1 MASGAPPMGDLPP
14 GPPLNPL
21 LLTGP
26 DVRAPAHDKDIAL
39 KCDTEVNRIS
49 VQLRTARGTGG
60 ANVYLLP
67 TIPNRQPRPKG
78 LWQVLLSFEPWA
90 REAHASLC
98 SPRGLRRRASH
109 DGLDDLLGVEN
120 LCVRMGK
127 PYGVTRNTLVIC
139 RAQPYRGLPFVG
151 LSAVLTYTH
160 DLSPSR
166 NLEYAYMSAL
176 RCARAQ
182 IIYGSQFTVIQFAR
196 ASSLID
202 VDGALDHVYIAWL
215 STSAFCDLLVCGS
228 LLHVLFGA
236 QRQLAMGPTRPM
248 ISRVITLTMETTVL
262 TTVAAAVSAILSATL
277 PQTRF
282 HFMMFL
288 MLMKIYSNTLLTT
301 LNARNPRNR
310 KLEGGTEVVFWSD
323 MPSSRTRVGPTGTS
337 ATTSLPAMQFAV
349 PLQERRSE
357 GRDHQD
363 TAVDDLSVWKR
374 GEESASGHWEP

>member
-1 MASGAPPMGDLPP
+1 MASGAPPMGELPP

-26 DVRAPAHDKDIAL
+26 DLIGYLFSYSLLGALGVQTYIYCLRYPTDSRVLKVLAVFLVELLTTGLMTYSAWKTFVSGWGNPMALLEIPWSSAALNPIAGCL
-39 KCDTEVNRIS
+39 FSSVHLFYAWRIYR
-49 VQLRTARGTGG
+49 LGRT
-60 ANVYLLP
+60 YIL
-67 TIPNRQPRPKG
+67 
-78 LWQVLLSFEPWA
+78 PWA
-90 REAHASLC
+90 VVIFSL
-98 SPRGLRRRASH
+98 GQ
-109 DGLDDLLGVEN
+109 LG
-120 LCVRMGK
+120 
-127 PYGVTRNTLVIC
+127 IC
-139 RAQPYRGLPFVG
+139 LYV
-151 LSAVLTYTH
+151 ST
-160 DLSPSR
+160 
-166 NLEYAYMSAL
+166 E
-176 RCARAQ
+176 
-182 IIYGSQFTVIQFAR
+182 FAR
-196 ASSLID
+196 ASSLMD
-202 VDGALDHVYIAWL
+202 VGGALDNVYIAWL

-236 QRQLAMGPTRPM
+236 QRQLAMGPTRPL

-374 GEESASGHWEP
+374 DEESASGHWGPRS

>member
-1 MASGAPPMGDLPP
+1 MASGAPPMGELPP

-26 DVRAPAHDKDIAL
+26 DVRGLSSDEERDLTRTAPVDRLPI
-39 KCDTEVNRIS
+39 
-49 VQLRTARGTGG
+49 QLRSARRTRG
-60 ANVYLLP
+60 ANIYLLP
-67 TIPNRQPRPKG
+67 AIPNRQPRSQG
-78 LWQVLLSFEPWA
+78 LWQVLFPFESWDH
-90 REAHASLC
+90 EVHALLC
-98 SPRGLRRRASH
+98 SPRGLPRRTSH
-109 DGLDDLLGVEN
+109 DGPHDILSVEN
-120 LCVRMGK
+120 LCIWMGK
-127 PYGVTRNTLVIC
+127 PDGVARNTLVIC
-139 RAQPYRGLPFVG
+139 HAQSYCGLPFVG
-151 LSAVLTYTH
+151 PSVVLVCAHTFAVFSSVHLFYAWRIHRLGRTYILPWAVLT
-160 DLSPSR
+160 
-166 NLEYAYMSAL
+166 AL
-176 RCARAQ
+176 
-182 IIYGSQFTVIQFAR
+182 QFAR
-196 ASSLID
+196 ASSLLD
-202 VDGALDHVYIAWL
+202 VGGALDNVYIAWL

-236 QRQLAMGPTRPM
+236 QRQLAIGPTRPL

-357 GRDHQD
+357 GGHQD
-363 TAVDDLSVWKR
+363 TAVDDFSVWKR
-374 GEESASGHWEP
+374 DEESASGHWGP